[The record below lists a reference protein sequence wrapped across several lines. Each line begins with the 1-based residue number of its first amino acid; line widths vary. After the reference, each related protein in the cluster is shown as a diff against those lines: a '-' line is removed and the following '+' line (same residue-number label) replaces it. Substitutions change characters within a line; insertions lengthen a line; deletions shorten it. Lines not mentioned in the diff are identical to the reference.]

1 MDQGC
6 TEGHAGSNPN
16 PRSRLP
22 ALLSALDNLHSLLAL
37 LCRQSLLASIGN
49 ALKIPE
55 NLPHIAIAL
64 PSIEVETPLNNKP
77 PLFLLSGWRYSLP
90 LGYPSPLKPLCHA
103 FTISLYS
110 SSPLLTRA
118 RRDVFKA
125 IVAARENTSKQ
136 AVGKRAKRI
145 HIPAVAGALKIPI
158 RVQELL
164 RRSIEQGVSVSELLK
179 TRHQTLCVI
188 RQQNAIVR
196 IQKNISRLEISVS
209 NPAPMK
215 IRKNLRQSTNEHP

>member
-22 ALLSALDNLHSLLAL
+22 ALLSALDDLYSFLAL

-49 ALKIPE
+49 ALKVPE

-64 PSIEVETPLNNKP
+64 PSIQVETPLNNKA
-77 PLFLLSGWRYSLP
+77 PLLLLSGWCYSLP

-110 SSPLLTRA
+110 SSPLLTRK
-118 RRDVFKA
+118 RRHMFKA
-125 IVAARENTSKQ
+125 IVAAWENTSKQ

-145 HIPAVAGALKIPI
+145 HVPPVAGTLKISI

-164 RRSIEQGVSVSELLK
+164 RRSIEQGVGISELLK
-179 TRHQTLCVI
+179 TWHQTLCVI
-188 RQQNAIVR
+188 R
-196 IQKNISRLEISVS
+196 
-209 NPAPMK
+209 
-215 IRKNLRQSTNEHP
+215 